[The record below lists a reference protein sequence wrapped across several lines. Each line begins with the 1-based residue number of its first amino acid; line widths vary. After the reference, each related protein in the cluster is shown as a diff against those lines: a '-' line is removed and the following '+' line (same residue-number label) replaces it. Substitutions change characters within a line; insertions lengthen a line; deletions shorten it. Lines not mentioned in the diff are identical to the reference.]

1 MRPQPCRRRGPY
13 RGKDGRE
20 VMVQYAAHGAATAGT
35 MGRRVPQVMDRML
48 HGASGAAQQGTDDGG
63 GMASK
68 VMGSVGPGPWDNSNW
83 FPQGQLMVYKG
94 DQMIGVDMVAANG
107 GKDGAVDLAT
117 KAVARLPQPLDYD
130 GAKAVAAAPAPVK
143 RVPACDL
150 VPRAKAEAIL
160 GSLKG
165 DPTPD
170 STDTQCTYKVASAD
184 GDVSY
189 TMGISWTQGYKGLN
203 MLKRG
208 NAMTA
213 GSWNRIENLR
223 RWPSGGGVDRA
234 NDCYSMPK
242 LDEKSQKMLNGFTKA
257 LGMPGMGA
265 AVSRGLAPDT
275 ALVGPMGFGSAG
287 ERLLAARQQGR
298 RGIVDDPRH
307 CRLRQRPKRSWL
319 RRVRS
324 SMRALVTATS
334 LPPSGGRDAA
344 AQSAERRPPKITLV
358 KGMRIGWA
366 WRGDSI
372 EGDYT
377 PSMTVTNVDPSAVTI
392 ISNSYKGKKGGGME
406 NVVLDTKML
415 RSAMATGPIY
425 RQIWISTDPLVM
437 QGTTSMVLS
446 DTVMHDIRPAR
457 RRSRLSTR

>member
-1 MRPQPCRRRGPY
+1 MMVGLAARCGDKTQQAQSGSAQSGSAPSDSTAPVTDASTPEEDPCRYLTASEVEPYTGPLVAPPYRAGSNDALPNRAGDACLY

-35 MGRRVPQVMDRML
+35 AGRRVPQVMDRML

-94 DQMIGVDMVAANG
+94 DQMILVDMVAANG
-107 GKDGAVDLAT
+107 GKAGAVDLAT

-130 GAKAVAAAPAPVK
+130 GTKAVAAAPAPVK
-143 RVPACDL
+143 HVPACDL
-150 VPRAKAEAIL
+150 VPRAKAETIL
-160 GSLKG
+160 GTLKG

-208 NAMTA
+208 NAMTTGLLA
-213 GSWNRIENLR
+213 TANKTF
-223 RWPSGGGVDRA
+223 GGGRTGVGNPDSA
-234 NDCYSMPK
+234 QMTAAPMPK
-242 LDEKSQKMLNGFTKA
+242 LDDKSQKMLNGFTKA

-275 ALVGPMGFGSAG
+275 MLVGPWDSAALVNGSW
-287 ERLLAARQQGR
+287 LLASK
-298 RGIVDDPRH
+298 DDVG
-307 CRLRQRPKRSWL
+307 L
-319 RRVRS
+319 
-324 SMRALVTATS
+324 SMILGTADYDKAKALM
-334 LPPSGGRDAA
+334 AA
-344 AQSAERRPPKITLV
+344 ACEKL
-358 KGMRIGWA
+358 
-366 WRGDSI
+366 
-372 EGDYT
+372 
-377 PSMTVTNVDPSAVTI
+377 
-392 ISNSYKGKKGGGME
+392 
-406 NVVLDTKML
+406 
-415 RSAMATGPIY
+415 
-425 RQIWISTDPLVM
+425 
-437 QGTTSMVLS
+437 
-446 DTVMHDIRPAR
+446 
-457 RRSRLSTR
+457 

>member
-1 MRPQPCRRRGPY
+1 MQQRQRSQYRSARSLVLAAACMMVGLAARCGDKTQQAQSGSAQSGSAQSDSSASVADAGTPTEDPCRYLTASEVEPYTGPLVAPPYRAGSNDALPNQRGDACLY

-20 VMVQYAAHGAATAGT
+20 VMVQYSAHGGATAGT
-35 MGRRVPQVMDRML
+35 VARRVPAVMDRML

-83 FPQGQLMVYKG
+83 FPQGQLMVFKG
-94 DQMIGVDMVAANG
+94 DQMISVDMVAANG
-107 GKDGAVDLAT
+107 GKAGAVDLAT
-117 KAVARLPQPLDYD
+117 KAVGRLAQPLDYD
-130 GAKAVAAAPAPVK
+130 GAKAVAAAPTPVK

-160 GSLKG
+160 GALEG

-213 GSWNRIENLR
+213 GLLGTASKTF
-223 RWPSGGGVDRA
+223 GGGRVGVGNVDSA
-234 NDCYSMPK
+234 QMTATPMPK
-242 LDEKSQKMLNGFTKA
+242 LDDKSQKMLNGFTKA

-275 ALVGPMGFGSAG
+275 MLVGPWDSAALVNGSW
-287 ERLLAARQQGR
+287 LLASK
-298 RGIVDDPRH
+298 DDVG
-307 CRLRQRPKRSWL
+307 L
-319 RRVRS
+319 
-324 SMRALVTATS
+324 SMILGTADYDKAKALM
-334 LPPSGGRDAA
+334 AA
-344 AQSAERRPPKITLV
+344 ACEKL
-358 KGMRIGWA
+358 
-366 WRGDSI
+366 
-372 EGDYT
+372 
-377 PSMTVTNVDPSAVTI
+377 
-392 ISNSYKGKKGGGME
+392 
-406 NVVLDTKML
+406 
-415 RSAMATGPIY
+415 
-425 RQIWISTDPLVM
+425 
-437 QGTTSMVLS
+437 
-446 DTVMHDIRPAR
+446 
-457 RRSRLSTR
+457 

>member
-1 MRPQPCRRRGPY
+1 MVGLAARCGDKTQQAQSGSTQAGSAQSDGGAPVADAGTPEEDPCRYVTASEVEPYTGPLVAPPYRAGSNDALPNRAGDACLY

-20 VMVQYAAHGAATAGT
+20 VMVEYAAHGGAMAGT
-35 MGRRVPQVMDRML
+35 VGRRVPSVMDRML

-63 GMASK
+63 GIAAK

-94 DQMIGVDMVAANG
+94 DQVITVDMVAANG
-107 GKDGAVDLAT
+107 GKVGAVDLAT

-160 GSLKG
+160 GSLEG

-208 NAMTA
+208 NAMTTGLLA
-213 GSWNRIENLR
+213 TANKTF
-223 RWPSGGGVDRA
+223 GGGRTGVGNPDSA
-234 NDCYSMPK
+234 QMTAAPMPK
-242 LDEKSQKMLNGFTKA
+242 LDDKSQKMLNGFTKA

-275 ALVGPMGFGSAG
+275 MLVGPWDSAALVNGSW
-287 ERLLAARQQGR
+287 LLASK
-298 RGIVDDPRH
+298 DDVG
-307 CRLRQRPKRSWL
+307 L
-319 RRVRS
+319 
-324 SMRALVTATS
+324 SMILGTADYDKAKALM
-334 LPPSGGRDAA
+334 AA
-344 AQSAERRPPKITLV
+344 ACEKL
-358 KGMRIGWA
+358 
-366 WRGDSI
+366 
-372 EGDYT
+372 
-377 PSMTVTNVDPSAVTI
+377 
-392 ISNSYKGKKGGGME
+392 
-406 NVVLDTKML
+406 
-415 RSAMATGPIY
+415 
-425 RQIWISTDPLVM
+425 
-437 QGTTSMVLS
+437 
-446 DTVMHDIRPAR
+446 
-457 RRSRLSTR
+457 

>member
-1 MRPQPCRRRGPY
+1 MMVGLAARCGDKTQQSQSGSAASGTAQSDSSAPVSDASTPEEDPCRYVTASEVEPYTGPLVAPPYRAGSNDALPNRAGDACLY

-117 KAVARLPQPLDYD
+117 KAVARLAQPLDYD

-143 RVPACDL
+143 HVPACDL

-170 STDTQCTYKVASAD
+170 STDTSCTYKVASAD

-213 GSWNRIENLR
+213 GLLGTAQKTF
-223 RWPSGGGVDRA
+223 GGGRSGVGNVDSA
-234 NDCYSMPK
+234 QMTATPMPK
-242 LDEKSQKMLNGFTKA
+242 LDDKSQKMLNGFTKA

-275 ALVGPMGFGSAG
+275 MLVGPWDSAALVNGSW
-287 ERLLAARQQGR
+287 LLASK
-298 RGIVDDPRH
+298 DDVG
-307 CRLRQRPKRSWL
+307 L
-319 RRVRS
+319 
-324 SMRALVTATS
+324 SMILGTADYDKAKALM
-334 LPPSGGRDAA
+334 AA
-344 AQSAERRPPKITLV
+344 ACEKL
-358 KGMRIGWA
+358 
-366 WRGDSI
+366 
-372 EGDYT
+372 
-377 PSMTVTNVDPSAVTI
+377 
-392 ISNSYKGKKGGGME
+392 
-406 NVVLDTKML
+406 
-415 RSAMATGPIY
+415 
-425 RQIWISTDPLVM
+425 
-437 QGTTSMVLS
+437 
-446 DTVMHDIRPAR
+446 
-457 RRSRLSTR
+457 